1 MMDVIEGYDHIVI
14 GAGSAGAAITR
25 RLVDAGRKVLLI
37 EAGAADDL
45 EPIHQAGSMLALR
58 GSTVDYGY
66 ETVPQAELGGRTIG
80 WPRGKV
86 LGGSSAING
95 MIFVRGHP
103 ADYDTWAYHGA
114 DGWHFADVLPYFKRL
129 ERFDDGETALR
140 GGNGPLPVTR
150 NRQPHPVTVATVAA
164 AVDYG
169 LPFNAD
175 YNGEQILGISYT
187 QINVVNGR
195 RVSTWQAYGAPI
207 ADNPL
212 LTIRANTQALRLVFE
227 GNRAVGAVIA
237 APDGH
242 SVVRSAGDIIVS
254 SGAIGSAQLLLLSGL
269 GSADDLRRLGIDPV
283 ADLPGVGQN
292 LHDHTIS
299 QVAWRSKRP
308 LRAPSANH
316 LEAHIFASSRPGRTV
331 PDTQPVTGLFAYP
344 VEGYAPFAP
353 DQTYAWFPGVIR
365 PLSRGRLNLRST
377 DPAEPPL
384 IDPGYLREPQ
394 DLEAMLFSLK
404 MCRDIGNSSALDDWS
419 AGELAPGPH
428 VKSDDELRAYIRR
441 SLDTYFHPVG
451 TCRIGR
457 DSLAVVDPELRV
469 HGIDNLRVADAS
481 VFPAVPSGN
490 THGPAVMVGER
501 AADFLLHRAPA
512 GTNAEP
518 SSTR

>member
-1 MMDVIEGYDHIVI
+1 MSVAESYDHIVI
-14 GAGSAGAAITR
+14 GSGSAGAAVVR
-25 RLVDAGRKVLLI
+25 RLVDAGRKVLLL
-37 EAGAADDL
+37 EAGRADDL
-45 EPIHQAGSMLALR
+45 ESIHEAGSMLALR
-58 GSTVDYGY
+58 GSPVDYGY
-66 ETVPQAELGGRTIG
+66 ATVPQPELEGRLVG

-103 ADYDTWAYHGA
+103 ADYDAWAYNGA
-114 DGWHFADVLPYFKRL
+114 DGWRFADVLPYFKRL

-140 GGNGPLPVTR
+140 GGSGPLPVTR

-175 YNGEQILGISYT
+175 YNAEQILGISYT
-187 QINVVNGR
+187 QINVVDGR

-207 ADNPL
+207 TNNPL
-212 LTIRANTQALRLVFE
+212 LTVRTNTQALRLVFE
-227 GNRAVGAVIA
+227 GRRAVGVEIA
-237 APDGH
+237 GPQMRTIVH
-242 SVVRSAGDIIVS
+242 SEGDIVVS

-269 GSADDLRRLGIDPV
+269 GDADDLRRLGIDPV
-283 ADLPGVGQN
+283 ADLRGVGKN
-292 LHDHTIS
+292 LHDHATS

-308 LRAPSANH
+308 LPPPSANH
-316 LEAHIFASSRPGRTV
+316 LEAQIFAASRPGFAV

-344 VEGYAPFAP
+344 VEGYAPFP
-353 DQTYAWFPGVIR
+353 KGETYAWFPGVVR
-365 PLSRGRLNLRST
+365 PLSRGRLTLRSADPT
-377 DPAEPPL
+377 DVPL
-384 IDPGYLREPQ
+384 LDPGYLREPQ

-404 MCRDIGNSSALDDWS
+404 MCRDIGSRTALDDWN
-419 AGELAPGPH
+419 AGELAPGPD
-428 VKSDDELRAYIRR
+428 VRTDEELRAYIRR

-469 HGIDNLRVADAS
+469 HGIENLRVADAS
-481 VFPAVPSGN
+481 VFPSIPTGN

-501 AADFLLHRAPA
+501 AADFVLSRA
-512 GTNAEP
+512 
-518 SSTR
+518 

>member
-1 MMDVIEGYDHIVI
+1 MKVIESYDHIII
-14 GAGSAGAAITR
+14 GAGSSGAAIVR
-25 RLVDAGRKVLLI
+25 RLVDAGRKVLLL
-37 EAGAADDL
+37 EAGGPDNL
-45 EPIHQAGSMLALR
+45 EAIHQAGSMLALR
-58 GSTVDYGY
+58 GSAVDYGY
-66 ETVPQAELGGRTIG
+66 ATVPQPALGGRTIG

-114 DGWHFADVLPYFKRL
+114 DGWRFADVLPYFKRL

-140 GGNGPLPVTR
+140 GGGGPLPVTR

-169 LPFNAD
+169 CPFNTD

-187 QINVVNGR
+187 QINVIDGR

-207 ADNPL
+207 ANNPL
-212 LTIRANTQALRLVFE
+212 LTIRTNTQALRLVFE
-227 GNRAVGAVIA
+227 GRRAVGVAIPA
-237 APDGH
+237 KDGE
-242 SVVRSAGDIIVS
+242 SIVRSEGDIIVS
-254 SGAIGSAQLLLLSGL
+254 SGAIGSAHLLLLSGL
-269 GSADDLRRLGIDPV
+269 GGADDLRRLGIKPV

-299 QVAWRSKRP
+299 QVAWRSTRP
-308 LRAPSANH
+308 LPAPSANH
-316 LEAHIFASSRPGRTV
+316 LEAHIFASSRADYAV

-344 VEGYAPFAP
+344 VEGYASFAP
-353 DQTYAWFPGVIR
+353 NETYAWFPGVVR
-365 PLSRGRLNLRST
+365 PLSRGRLTLRSSN
-377 DPAEPPL
+377 PGEPPL
-384 IDPGYLREPQ
+384 LDPGYLREPQ

-404 MCRDIGNSSALDDWS
+404 MCRDIGNNRALDDWN
-419 AGELAPGPH
+419 AGELAPGPS
-428 VKSDDELRAYIRR
+428 VKSDNELRAYIRR

-481 VFPAVPSGN
+481 VFPIIPTGN
-490 THGPAVMVGER
+490 THGPAVMIGER
-501 AADFLLHRAPA
+501 ASDFVL
-512 GTNAEP
+512 G
-518 SSTR
+518 

>member
-1 MMDVIEGYDHIVI
+1 MSVAESYDHIVI
-14 GAGSAGAAITR
+14 GSGSAGAAVVR
-25 RLVDAGRKVLLI
+25 RLVDAGRKVLLL
-37 EAGAADDL
+37 EAGRADDL
-45 EPIHQAGSMLALR
+45 ESIHEAGSMLALR
-58 GSTVDYGY
+58 GSPVDYGY
-66 ETVPQAELGGRTIG
+66 ATVPQPELEGRLVG

-103 ADYDTWAYHGA
+103 ADYDAWAYNGA
-114 DGWHFADVLPYFKRL
+114 DGWRFADVLPYFKRL

-140 GGNGPLPVTR
+140 GGSGPLPVTR

-175 YNGEQILGISYT
+175 YNAEQILGISYT
-187 QINVVNGR
+187 QINVVDGR

-207 ADNPL
+207 TNNPL
-212 LTIRANTQALRLVFE
+212 LTVRTNTQALRLVFE
-227 GNRAVGAVIA
+227 GRRAVGVEIA
-237 APDGH
+237 GPQMRTIVH
-242 SVVRSAGDIIVS
+242 SEGDIVVS

-269 GSADDLRRLGIDPV
+269 GDADDLRRLGIDPV
-283 ADLPGVGQN
+283 ADLRGVGKN
-292 LHDHTIS
+292 LHDHATS

-308 LRAPSANH
+308 LPPPSANH
-316 LEAHIFASSRPGRTV
+316 LEAQIFAASRPGFAV

-344 VEGYAPFAP
+344 VEGYAPFP
-353 DQTYAWFPGVIR
+353 QGETYAWFPGVVR
-365 PLSRGRLNLRST
+365 PLSRGRLTLRSADPT
-377 DPAEPPL
+377 DVPL
-384 IDPGYLREPQ
+384 LDPGYLREPQ

-404 MCRDIGNSSALDDWS
+404 MCRDIGSRAALDDWN
-419 AGELAPGPH
+419 AGELAPGPD
-428 VKSDDELRAYIRR
+428 VRTDEELRAYIRR

-469 HGIDNLRVADAS
+469 HGIENLRVADAS
-481 VFPAVPSGN
+481 VFPSIPTGN

-501 AADFLLHRAPA
+501 AADFVLSRA
-512 GTNAEP
+512 
-518 SSTR
+518 